1 MRSRNDLPA
10 RLLVLLLVTL
20 ITSLSQALPS
30 DREQPIKITADSAVR
45 NEQTGETRYEGSVE
59 LTQGSLHIEA
69 DLLTLYQYDGAA
81 DGLITATGTPA
92 TLQQTPQEG
101 KAPIKAAA
109 HRIAYDQK
117 GDKVTLTENARIE
130 QDGAIVTGAT
140 IDYVLSQQRVTA
152 NSDQTTGQGT
162 GQRVEMII
170 PPSAMERP
178 KNPDS

>member
-10 RLLVLLLVTL
+10 RLLVLLLMTL

-81 DGLITATGTPA
+81 DGLITATGRPA

>member
-1 MRSRNDLPA
+1 MLSRNDLPA
-10 RLLVLLLVTL
+10 RLLALLLLTL

>member
-1 MRSRNDLPA
+1 MRSRNDLWA
-10 RLLVLLLVTL
+10 RLLALLSMTL
-20 ITSLSQALPS
+20 IASLSQALPS
-30 DREQPIKITADSAVR
+30 DRDQPIKITADSAVR

>member
-10 RLLVLLLVTL
+10 RLLVLLLMTL

-69 DLLTLYQYDGAA
+69 DLLTLYQNDGAA

>member
-1 MRSRNDLPA
+1 MRSRNDLWA
-10 RLLVLLLVTL
+10 RLLVLLSMTL
-20 ITSLSQALPS
+20 IASLSQALPS
-30 DREQPIKITADSAVR
+30 DRDQPIKITADSAVR

-69 DLLTLYQYDGAA
+69 DLLTLYQNDGAA

-92 TLQQTPQEG
+92 TLQQTPHEG

>member
-1 MRSRNDLPA
+1 MQSRNDLPA
-10 RLLVLLLVTL
+10 RLLVLLLMTL

-162 GQRVEMII
+162 GQRVEMIM

>member
-1 MRSRNDLPA
+1 M
-10 RLLVLLLVTL
+10 
-20 ITSLSQALPS
+20 
-30 DREQPIKITADSAVR
+30 
-45 NEQTGETRYEGSVE
+45 
-59 LTQGSLHIEA
+59 
-69 DLLTLYQYDGAA
+69 
-81 DGLITATGTPA
+81 
-92 TLQQTPQEG
+92 QQTPQEG
-101 KAPIKAAA
+101 KPPIKAAA

>member
-10 RLLVLLLVTL
+10 RLLVLLLMTL

-69 DLLTLYQYDGAA
+69 DLLTLYQNDGAA

-101 KAPIKAAA
+101 KPPIKAAA

>member
-10 RLLVLLLVTL
+10 RLLVLLLLTL

-69 DLLTLYQYDGAA
+69 DLLTLYQNDGAA

>member
-10 RLLVLLLVTL
+10 RLLVLLLLTL

-45 NEQTGETRYEGSVE
+45 NEQTCETRYEGSVE

>member
-10 RLLVLLLVTL
+10 RLLVLLLMTL
-20 ITSLSQALPS
+20 ITSLSLALPS

>member
-1 MRSRNDLPA
+1 MRSRNDLWA
-10 RLLVLLLVTL
+10 RLLVLLSMTL
-20 ITSLSQALPS
+20 IASLSQALPS
-30 DREQPIKITADSAVR
+30 DRDQPIKITADSAVR

-69 DLLTLYQYDGAA
+69 DLLTLYQNDGAA

-101 KAPIKAAA
+101 KPPIKAAA

-152 NSDQTTGQGT
+152 NSDKTTGQGT

>member
-10 RLLVLLLVTL
+10 RLLVLLLLTL

-69 DLLTLYQYDGAA
+69 DLLTLHQYDGAA

>member
-1 MRSRNDLPA
+1 MQSRNDLPA
-10 RLLVLLLVTL
+10 RLLVLLLMTL

-92 TLQQTPQEG
+92 TLQQTTKEG
-101 KAPIKAAA
+101 KPPIKAAA

>member
-10 RLLVLLLVTL
+10 RLLVLLLMTL

-117 GDKVTLTENARIE
+117 EVKVTLTENARIE

>member
-1 MRSRNDLPA
+1 M
-10 RLLVLLLVTL
+10 TL
-20 ITSLSQALPS
+20 IASLSQALPS
-30 DREQPIKITADSAVR
+30 DRDQPIKITADSAVR

-69 DLLTLYQYDGAA
+69 DLLTLYQNDGAA

-101 KAPIKAAA
+101 KPPIKAAA

>member
-1 MRSRNDLPA
+1 MRSSNG
-10 RLLVLLLVTL
+10 LLAQLLATVSMAS
-20 ITSLSQALPS
+20 IASLGQALPT
-30 DREQPIKITADSAVR
+30 DRDQPIRITADSAVR

-69 DLLTLYQYDGAA
+69 DLLTLHQYDNAA
-81 DGLITATGTPA
+81 DGLITATGAPA
-92 TLQQTPQEG
+92 TLEQTPQEG
-101 KAPIKAAA
+101 KAPIKATA

-152 NSDQTTGQGT
+152 TSDQTTGQGS

>member
-1 MRSRNDLPA
+1 MRTRNGA
-10 RLLVLLLVTL
+10 FIRLMLMVSMTL
-20 ITSLSQALPS
+20 AATIGQALPT

-69 DLLTLYQYDGAA
+69 DLLTLHQHENSI
-81 DGLITATGTPA
+81 GLVTATGTPA
-92 TLQQTPQEG
+92 TLEQTPDEG
-101 KAPIKAAA
+101 KEPVKAAA
-109 HRIAYDQK
+109 NRITYDQK
-117 GDKVTLTENARIE
+117 DDRVTLTENARIE
-130 QDGAIVTGAT
+130 QDGAIVKGAT
-140 IDYVLSQQRVTA
+140 INYVLGQQRVTA
-152 NSDQTTGQGT
+152 SGDNLDEGGA